1 VNGGEPIDTLMQANL
16 GGTPVR
22 RLRTVTH
29 EDLMAWPE
37 RPMWMHMQSPIEANY
52 ERSDGRLRL
61 HAGQPVAKTD
71 HPTFIGM
78 RQTSERMTV
87 QVDVDAAHINE
98 GDEAG
103 IIAYQIDDGWQS
115 LSCTRQNGELIVKL
129 DCRLKTMSDIKTYKL
144 DQSKAKLRISSDGLT
159 YRYECSTDGGKTWHE
174 LGSQSCTLL
183 STEMAGGFTGVV
195 LALYAQGSKESYA
208 DFTNFGYQEY

>member
-1 VNGGEPIDTLMQANL
+1 MQANL
-16 GGTPVR
+16 GGSPVR

-52 ERSDGRLRL
+52 ERTDGRLRL

-78 RQTSERMTV
+78 RQTSERIVV
-87 QVDVDAAHINE
+87 QVDVEPSNSIE

-103 IIAYQIDDGWQS
+103 LIVYQIHDGWHS
-115 LSCTRQNGELIVKL
+115 LSCSRQNNELIVKL
-129 DCRLKTMSDIKTYKL
+129 ECRLKTMREVKTYKA
-144 DQSKAKLRISSDGLT
+144 DAASARLRITSDGEN
-159 YRYECSTDGGKTWHE
+159 YKYECSTNGGSTWHL
-174 LGSQSCTLL
+174 LGTQSCTLL
-183 STEMAGGFTGVV
+183 STEIAGGFTGVV
-195 LALYAQGSKESYA
+195 LALYAQGSKGFYA
-208 DFTNFGYQEY
+208 DFTDFGYQEY